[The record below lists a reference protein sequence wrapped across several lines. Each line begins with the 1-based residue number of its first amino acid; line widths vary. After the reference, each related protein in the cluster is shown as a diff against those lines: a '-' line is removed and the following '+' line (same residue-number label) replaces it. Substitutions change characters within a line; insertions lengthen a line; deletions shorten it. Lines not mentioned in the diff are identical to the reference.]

1 MTTGN
6 WLVAA
11 MVDLSKAFDLLR
23 HDILLK
29 KLVKYG
35 VQGVELLWF
44 SSYLSEHCQRVCSG
58 QQKSDWA
65 ETRRGVPQGSI
76 LGPLLF
82 TVYLND
88 LPTVTSQT
96 SVKQYTDDTTLYHA
110 ADTVEELGT
119 VLKGDLNS

>member
-1 MTTGN
+1 MTEGN

-11 MVDLSKAFDLLR
+11 MVDLSKAFDLVQ

-44 SSYLSEHCQRVCSG
+44 SSNLSEHCQRVCSG

-65 ETRRGVPQGSI
+65 ETR
-76 LGPLLF
+76 
-82 TVYLND
+82 
-88 LPTVTSQT
+88 
-96 SVKQYTDDTTLYHA
+96 
-110 ADTVEELGT
+110 
-119 VLKGDLNS
+119 